1 LKAVS
6 AFKHEALACAV
17 RHLNDVIL
25 RLGTQ
30 VFARRA
36 WFNVELFAKER
47 CGFRAGLR
55 QARILTRQFARGN
68 VEAIGKSGGTEGHGW
83 QLSF

>member
-1 LKAVS
+1 
-6 AFKHEALACAV
+6 V

-25 RLGTQ
+25 RIRSD

-36 WFNVELFAKER
+36 WFDVELFAKEI
-47 CGFRAGLR
+47 GGLLAGLR
-55 QARILTRQFARGN
+55 QARILNRQFARGN
-68 VEAIGKSGGTEGHGW
+68 FEAIGKSGGTEGHSW